1 MSSPYVCMT
10 CRQAISHLRR
20 NKAFQWHS
28 KATFNSLISTPQSST
43 SEQHKEDYAESTRGF
58 QGGETRNRPKLP
70 RRPPATRHATRE
82 PADALESMFEDTLKQ
97 QSIRQ
102 PTRTSELSQRTSS
115 TVKAYQ
121 DGEKL
126 KELLRDERP
135 LNDCW
140 SFFVEHFGP
149 TAWKNGTISRN
160 SWPVYLKSTVPRML
174 RLIRDQRK
182 QQPLRNDVPTFSEM
196 ILVTLELG
204 LLRGTQWVQM
214 ITTLIDSILEAGLT
228 TTEGQT
234 LLSELLKSWNI
245 VCRRRPRRLQSQE
258 FINKSDPEV
267 IPSCS
272 DWSNLPSHS
281 LHSIFLEKRQNG
293 TQYAFSLLTPQF
305 SPGEMYQLPT
315 IALGTLKLLLE
326 LDKTGIGAATMVEDA
341 KPLMLKFSNIVN
353 ACSMSLIDAAEF
365 FRDVPE
371 SVVSLVKDDWS
382 TIKEFTGKQNVR
394 SDFRVT
400 ENMRTQVL
408 HKKVIDAHA
417 RRDVASLDR
426 LWSQAQQLPIYIPN
440 AKDGFESGYR
450 TGYLTPAFYN
460 LFILLFMNL
469 RQQTR
474 AIEVWNHMI
483 KNNLTPNLGAW
494 DAMLNGCKNSRD
506 AKGLEQVWAMMISS
520 GEKPDVTCWT
530 TRISG
535 LIHCYQPE
543 AGIRALDEM
552 GRLWLAAARKKYPN
566 LKISNSKNVK
576 DIPGAVRPTIATINA
591 AVSGLIKRQEIK
603 AADRILAWADQWGII
618 PDIQTYNTLLSSIV
632 RAGHPDKTPEILT
645 SMEGHGVQA
654 DAATF
659 VTILDQTFADIETLS
674 PAEQIEAIN
683 NTFLAMEQMKVT
695 PNQFLYGK
703 MIYLLL
709 RGVPTDITPVSEV
722 MNRMAAQ
729 GLTPSTYIYTILL
742 EYYFAQS
749 PPNFQAATT
758 LIERA
763 QLTAGTVD
771 HIFWDRLIEGY
782 ASVGDTDTA
791 ISYLRNVQKSK
802 QFTSWNT
809 MRTLLMALVEKDE
822 WDVAT
827 ELVNN
832 AVKDTGGPI
841 GADVKGVEG
850 QHKFWELVREL
861 RILD

>member
-1 MSSPYVCMT
+1 MSSPYVCIT
-10 CRQAISHLRR
+10 CRQALSHLRR
-20 NKAFQWHS
+20 NKSFQWHS
-28 KATFNSLISTPQSST
+28 KATFNSLISTPPSST
-43 SEQHKEDYAESTRGF
+43 SEQYKQDGAASTRGF

-70 RRPPATRHATRE
+70 RRPPATRYATRE

-102 PTRTSELSQRTSS
+102 PTRTSVLSQRTSS

-121 DGEKL
+121 DGEQL
-126 KELLRDERP
+126 KEMLRAECP

-174 RLIRDQRK
+174 RLIRDQRNE
-182 QQPLRNDVPTFSEM
+182 QPLRNDVPTFSEM
-196 ILVTLELG
+196 ILVTFELG

-214 ITTLIDSILEAGLT
+214 ITKLIESIIAAGVT
-228 TTEGQT
+228 TAEGQK
-234 LLSELLKSWNI
+234 LLSELLKCWNI

-258 FINKSDPEV
+258 LINKSDPEV
-267 IPSCS
+267 TPSCS

-293 TQYAFSLLTPQF
+293 TQYAFGLLTPQF
-305 SPGEMYQLPT
+305 APGEMYQLPT

-326 LDKTGIGAATMVEDA
+326 LEKTEIGSSTIVEDA
-341 KPLMLKFSNIVN
+341 KPLMLKFSNTVN

-371 SVVSLVKDDWS
+371 SVVNLVKGDWP
-382 TIKEFTGKQNVR
+382 TIKEFTEKENVR
-394 SDFRVT
+394 KDFKVT
-400 ENMRTQVL
+400 ENLRTQAL
-408 HKKVIDAHA
+408 HKRVIDAHA

-426 LWSQAQQLPIYIPN
+426 LWSQVQQLPIYIPN

-469 RQQTR
+469 KQQPR

-483 KNNLTPNLGAW
+483 GNNLTPNLGAW

-506 AKGLEQVWAMMISS
+506 AKALEQVWAMMISS

-566 LKISNSKNVK
+566 LKIENSKK
-576 DIPGAVRPTIATINA
+576 L
-591 AVSGLIKRQEIK
+591 SGLIKRQEIK

-618 PDIQTYNTLLSSIV
+618 PDVQTYNTLLSSIV
-632 RAGHPDKTPEILT
+632 RAGHSDKTPEILT

-659 VTILDQTFADIETLS
+659 VTILDQTFAGIETLS

-683 NTFLAMEQMKVT
+683 NTFLTMEQMKVT
-695 PNQFLYGK
+695 PNQFLY
-703 MIYLLL
+703 
-709 RGVPTDITPVSEV
+709 EV
-722 MNRMAAQ
+722 MNRMATQ

-763 QLTAGTVD
+763 QLTVGTVD

-822 WDVAT
+822 WGVAT

-841 GADVKGVEG
+841 GAEEKGVEG

>member
-1 MSSPYVCMT
+1 M
-10 CRQAISHLRR
+10 
-20 NKAFQWHS
+20 
-28 KATFNSLISTPQSST
+28 
-43 SEQHKEDYAESTRGF
+43 
-58 QGGETRNRPKLP
+58 
-70 RRPPATRHATRE
+70 
-82 PADALESMFEDTLKQ
+82 
-97 QSIRQ
+97 
-102 PTRTSELSQRTSS
+102 
-115 TVKAYQ
+115 
-121 DGEKL
+121 
-126 KELLRDERP
+126 
-135 LNDCW
+135 
-140 SFFVEHFGP
+140 
-149 TAWKNGTISRN
+149 
-160 SWPVYLKSTVPRML
+160 
-174 RLIRDQRK
+174 
-182 QQPLRNDVPTFSEM
+182 
-196 ILVTLELG
+196 
-204 LLRGTQWVQM
+204 
-214 ITTLIDSILEAGLT
+214 
-228 TTEGQT
+228 
-234 LLSELLKSWNI
+234 
-245 VCRRRPRRLQSQE
+245 
-258 FINKSDPEV
+258 
-267 IPSCS
+267 
-272 DWSNLPSHS
+272 
-281 LHSIFLEKRQNG
+281 
-293 TQYAFSLLTPQF
+293 
-305 SPGEMYQLPT
+305 
-315 IALGTLKLLLE
+315 
-326 LDKTGIGAATMVEDA
+326 
-341 KPLMLKFSNIVN
+341 
-353 ACSMSLIDAAEF
+353 
-365 FRDVPE
+365 
-371 SVVSLVKDDWS
+371 
-382 TIKEFTGKQNVR
+382 
-394 SDFRVT
+394 
-400 ENMRTQVL
+400 
-408 HKKVIDAHA
+408 
-417 RRDVASLDR
+417 
-426 LWSQAQQLPIYIPN
+426 
-440 AKDGFESGYR
+440 
-450 TGYLTPAFYN
+450 
-460 LFILLFMNL
+460 FILLFMNL
-469 RQQTR
+469 KQQPR

-618 PDIQTYNTLLSSIV
+618 PDVQTYNTLLSSIV
-632 RAGHPDKTPEILT
+632 RAGHSDKTPEILT

-654 DAATF
+654 DVATF
-659 VTILDQTFADIETLS
+659 VTILDQTFADIDTLS
-674 PAEQIEAIN
+674 PAEQIKAIN

-695 PNQFLYGK
+695 PNQFLY
-703 MIYLLL
+703 
-709 RGVPTDITPVSEV
+709 
-722 MNRMAAQ
+722 

-763 QLTAGTVD
+763 QLTVGTVD

-791 ISYLRNVQKSK
+791 ISYLRSVQKSK

-827 ELVNN
+827 ELVHN

-841 GADVKGVEG
+841 EAEEKGVEG